1 MNGLFRML
9 LSTAVAGSLLAC
21 GPDPAPK
28 AASAPAAAVK
38 RAAPVLAEVV
48 PEPEPEYQYNPE
60 GKKDPFQSFIATEIG
75 LDSQTSALE
84 RFDLSQLIVT
94 AIVWGPESSPKALI
108 TDPAGKGYV
117 VGEGTPIGKN
127 KGRIVQI
134 RDNLV
139 RVKETYVDFRDQAT
153 TKEVEMRLYESQGG

>member
-1 MNGLFRML
+1 MNRLFRML
-9 LSTAVAGSLLAC
+9 VSTAVAGSLLAC

-28 AASAPAAAVK
+28 AASAPAAAAK
-38 RAAPVLAEVV
+38 RAAPVLAAVV
-48 PEPEPEYQYNPE
+48 PEPEPEYRYDPE

-94 AIVWGPESSPKALI
+94 AIVWGQESSPKAVI